1 MIGLEELLREFQG
14 LAPPE
19 LERWIG
25 NAWIRPDGAPG
36 RYRFHEIDVARV
48 RLIVELKETMEVSE
62 AALPTVLSLLDQLY
76 EMRRRMH
83 RLNQA
88 LASNVPPDVAARL
101 LAAMSAG

>member
-1 MIGLEELLREFQG
+1 MIGIDDILREFQG

-25 NAWIRPDGAPG
+25 NAWIRPDGPPG
-36 RYRFHEIDVARV
+36 RYRFHEIDVARI
-48 RLIVELKETMEVSE
+48 RLIIELTGTMEVSE

-83 RLNQA
+83 RLNGA
-88 LASNVPPDVAARL
+88 LATALPEEVRARL
-101 LAAMSAG
+101 LAALS